1 MEFSALPTG
10 FYRKR
15 CAGIPEMTRRDW
27 MERTPSSL
35 LVLLFHVFRSV
46 HMVFK
51 VRVLSRYAIRRAATT
66 KRSSEVR

>member
-1 MEFSALPTG
+1 
-10 FYRKR
+10 
-15 CAGIPEMTRRDW
+15 